1 MTTLRNAQKYAHDL
15 IGNINQ
21 GMNGF
26 LDWNIL
32 LNEEG
37 GPNHAG
43 NHCEAPF
50 MFDRQRRELS
60 KKESLHY
67 LWHFSHFI
75 EPGAKRIGLSTYCQ
89 DVEATAFKK
98 DSKVILILLNRTDKD
113 IPVYV
118 RMHHKNVLV
127 NVKAQSI
134 MSGVITRIK
143 KG

>member
-1 MTTLRNAQKYAHDL
+1 MRGIIAKPRLCLTDR
-15 IGNINQ
+15 
-21 GMNGF
+21 
-26 LDWNIL
+26 
-32 LNEEG
+32 EENY
-37 GPNHAG
+37 P
-43 NHCEAPF
+43 
-50 MFDRQRRELS
+50 
-60 KKESLHY
+60 KKKV
-67 LWHFSHFI
+67 FI
-75 EPGAKRIGLSTYCQ
+75 IYGPGAKRIGLSTYCQ

-118 RMHHKNVLV
+118 RMHHKNVFV